1 MALTDRTRPVVMHFT
16 RMVNQWKAYER
27 RGHELAGERFTAGEL
42 QTLKAVAEFPAK
54 NTTELADELGITKG
68 AVSQGVTKLV
78 ERRLLERYRA
88 PDNER
93 ETFTRLSRSG
103 SAAYREYMKKAE
115 AEILAFDALLAEAEP
130 EHVEFMLDFVAKVE
144 GFFRDQLGSSGS

>member
-1 MALTDRTRPVVMHFT
+1 MSLTNRTRPIVMQFT

-27 RGHELAGERFTAGEL
+27 RGYELAGERFTAGEL

-68 AVSQGVTKLV
+68 AVSQAVTKLV
-78 ERRLLERYRA
+78 GRGFLERYRA

-93 ETFTRLSRSG
+93 ETFTRLTRSG
-103 SAAYREYMKKAE
+103 SAAYRDHMKRAE
-115 AEILAFDALLAEAEP
+115 TEILAFDALLAEAEP

-144 GFFRDQLGSSGS
+144 GFFRDQLESTGS